1 MRKQKDFIITYFQ
14 RDIDL
19 IVLLA
24 NDWLLII
31 AKSVFVSSKTLERIW
46 RKNVKIL
53 NYTHI
58 RFIKIIYS
66 YQLEIYHFVFYL
78 CSNFSIEFNS
88 IINIWILQISY
99 EYLLLRLIS
108 KDVNNALWLKINQKN
123 IRKETNS
130 YLMLWSYGVYLNIDD
145 TN

>member
-24 NDWLLII
+24 NDWLLFI

-66 YQLEIYHFVFYL
+66 YKLEIHHFVFYL
-78 CSNFSIEFNS
+78 FMFKFFNR
-88 IINIWILQISY
+88 I
-99 EYLLLRLIS
+99 
-108 KDVNNALWLKINQKN
+108 
-123 IRKETNS
+123 
-130 YLMLWSYGVYLNIDD
+130 
-145 TN
+145 

>member
-1 MRKQKDFIITYFQ
+1 MRKQKDFIITYCQ

-24 NDWLLII
+24 NDWLLFI
-31 AKSVFVSSKTLERIW
+31 AKSAFVSSKTLERIW
-46 RKNVKIL
+46 RKNVRIL

-66 YQLEIYHFVFYL
+66 YKLEIYHFVFYL

-88 IINIWILQISY
+88 IINIWILPISY

-108 KDVNNALWLKINQKN
+108 KDVNNVLWLKINQK
-123 IRKETNS
+123 IEGKKQIYISCYDLT
-130 YLMLWSYGVYLNIDD
+130 VFI
-145 TN
+145 

>member
-19 IVLLA
+19 TVLLV

-46 RKNVKIL
+46 RKDIKIL

-58 RFIKIIYS
+58 RFIKIICS
-66 YQLEIYHFVFYL
+66 YKREIYHFVFIY
-78 CSNFSIEFNS
+78 
-88 IINIWILQISY
+88 
-99 EYLLLRLIS
+99 
-108 KDVNNALWLKINQKN
+108 
-123 IRKETNS
+123 
-130 YLMLWSYGVYLNIDD
+130 LWSKFH
-145 TN
+145 

>member
-66 YQLEIYHFVFYL
+66 YKLEIYHLVFYL